1 MDAVSVDQAKVPTD
15 SDIDALL
22 QDKELMIDPYN
33 EDEVIN
39 LAQCKYTTQVG
50 TIGFYP

>member
-39 LAQCKYTTQVG
+39 LAYMSIFTKLLNSL
-50 TIGFYP
+50 